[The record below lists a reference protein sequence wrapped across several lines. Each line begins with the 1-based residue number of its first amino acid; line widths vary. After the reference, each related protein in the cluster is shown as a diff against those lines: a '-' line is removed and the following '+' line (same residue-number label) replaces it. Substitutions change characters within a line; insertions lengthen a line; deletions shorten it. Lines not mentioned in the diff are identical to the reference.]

1 MKFEL
6 NIKISITKIT
16 DMLLNQIIRLLLDV
30 IKFNIQYL
38 NEYNSTNQKIDSII
52 LILPEN
58 INKRTSIKR
67 NSICN

>member
-30 IKFNIQYL
+30 IKFNIKYL